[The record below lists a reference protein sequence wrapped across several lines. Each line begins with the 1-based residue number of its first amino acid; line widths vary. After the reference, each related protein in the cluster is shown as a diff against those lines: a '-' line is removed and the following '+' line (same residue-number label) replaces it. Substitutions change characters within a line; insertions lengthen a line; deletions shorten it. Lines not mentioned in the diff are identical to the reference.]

1 MATTVKISLDK
12 RRSKKDKTYPLVMRI
27 THNSRST
34 ISIALSYYVLE
45 NDWDNKFSRIK
56 NSYEG
61 TENVG
66 RLNNYFRK
74 QQAKAIDIVT
84 QLQDSGE
91 ILRMTVKQIKER
103 IENKSS
109 KFTFYKYT
117 DKVIEEFK
125 EANRVSYA
133 SSMTDMLRAVKRFKR
148 GADIKFEQIDYT
160 FLKGF
165 ETFHLSKGNSI
176 NSLGVYMR
184 NLRAIYNRAI
194 KEGNVKREFYP
205 FDNYSIK
212 REKTKKRAVR
222 KEVIQKIETVELPYG
237 QRVWHAK
244 NYFLF
249 SFYGM
254 GMNFIDM
261 AFLKIS
267 NITNSRLEYKRNK
280 TKKIYNMLI
289 TERMWEILD
298 QYIDDKEDDD
308 YIFPIIKKTGNP
320 TQLYREMEDKRR
332 IYNKKLKEIAKLCK
346 IEENLTSYVSRHSW
360 ATIGKRAGVPIAVIS
375 EGLGHSNLE
384 ITEVYLDC
392 FDKEVL
398 DDYNKLITG

>member
-12 RRSKKDKTYPLVMRI
+12 RRSRKDKTYPLVMRI

-34 ISIALSYYVLE
+34 ISIALGYYVLE
-45 NDWDNKFSRIK
+45 NDWDDKFSRIK
-56 NSYEG
+56 NSYQG

-74 QQAKAIDIVT
+74 QQTKAIDIVT

-117 DKVIEEFK
+117 EKVIEEFK

-133 SSMTDMLRAVKRFKR
+133 SSMKDMLRAVKRFKR
-148 GADIKFEQIDYT
+148 DADIKFEQIDYT

-222 KEVIQKIETVELPYG
+222 KEVIQKIEAVELPVG

-261 AFLKIS
+261 SFLKIS
-267 NITNSRLEYKRNK
+267 NITNGRLEYKRNK
-280 TKKIYNMLI
+280 TNKVYNMLI

-298 QYIDDKEDDD
+298 QYIDDKGDDD
-308 YIFPIIKKTGNP
+308 YIFPIIKKAGNP
-320 TQLYREMEDKRR
+320 AQLYKEMEDKRR
-332 IYNKKLKEIAKLCK
+332 VYNKKLKEIAKLCN

-384 ITEVYLDC
+384 ITEVYLDS

-398 DDYNKLITG
+398 DDYNKLITE

>member
-1 MATTVKISLDK
+1 MATTVKVSLDK

-27 THNSRST
+27 THNSKST
-34 ISIALSYYVLE
+34 ISIALGYYVLE
-45 NDWDNKFSRIK
+45 NDWDDKFSRIK
-56 NSYEG
+56 NSYQG

-74 QQAKAIDIVT
+74 QQTKAIDIVT
-84 QLQDSGE
+84 QLQDTGE

-133 SSMTDMLRAVKRFKR
+133 SSMKDMLRAVKRFKKD
-148 GADIKFEQIDYT
+148 ADIKFEQIDYT

-222 KEVIQKIETVELPYG
+222 KEVIQKIEAVELPVG

-249 SFYGM
+249 SFYSM

-267 NITNSRLEYKRNK
+267 NITNGRLEYKRNK

-298 QYIDDKEDDD
+298 QYIDDKGDDD
-308 YIFPIIKKTGNP
+308 YIFPIIKKNGNP

-332 IYNKKLKEIAKLCK
+332 VYNKKLKEIAERCK

-398 DDYNKLITG
+398 DDYNKLITE